1 MVIMSV
7 GEAGWDRD
15 SCSTVR
21 RVGMRAHRR
30 AGNPSWHFHC
40 VRLESAA
47 TRRRKAQR
55 ARAVC
60 GYLRD
65 RLSCYRLP
73 APHDHRPPRPRDR
86 RMRDQ
91 TRATV
96 ISASATTPAG
106 PTRPAR
112 QATTSASSKHSAT
125 PSPSPGSLTTN
136 SAVAG
141 LGLAAAHRLRSFSGR
156 ARLPA
161 GVGHFRHGPGGPSEA
176 DGSIDLG
183 GIADDPTGGSGWTSS
198 NFSRSTSPTVTSGT
212 KISRAS

>member
-15 SCSTVR
+15 GCSTVR

-65 RLSCYRLP
+65 RLSRYRLP

-106 PTRPAR
+106 PTRPRKTGNHIRQFEALGYTVTLAR
-112 QATTSASSKHSAT
+112 QPDYELRRRRTRSRCRAPAEVIFGSC
-125 PSPSPGSLTTN
+125 PSPS
-136 SAVAG
+136 
-141 LGLAAAHRLRSFSGR
+141 RCR
-156 ARLPA
+156 ALPA
-161 GVGHFRHGPGGPSEA
+161 
-176 DGSIDLG
+176 
-183 GIADDPTGGSGWTSS
+183 
-198 NFSRSTSPTVTSGT
+198 
-212 KISRAS
+212 RAGRTIRGRWQY